1 MRQTS
6 DPSPVSVFQ
15 FLDARDFLRQAYDA
29 EKRLNK
35 DFSQRYIAKAM
46 GAASSS
52 FFKDVLA
59 GRARLSPP
67 RVAKFAKMFRLSPKE
82 AEYFENLVLF
92 TQAENE
98 TEKERLLKKLSG
110 ETPVGT
116 YAILEAFQM
125 EYLKKW
131 HYAAVREL
139 LAFTDFRPDTPE
151 HYAELG
157 KKLDPAISETE
168 VRNAVQVLLKLKL
181 VHKNAQGRL
190 EKADKV
196 VSTGVSASQVAAF
209 KPGIRANLEL
219 ASRALDQFPAKV
231 RPFSYLTLSVS
242 EESFVQIRDIL
253 RKTRKQI
260 LDLVSSDREVDRLYQ
275 LNMQLFPLSNTVKRR
290 KS

>member
-1 MRQTS
+1 MRQTTAT
-6 DPSPVSVFQ
+6 PPVSVFQ

-35 DFSQRYIAKAM
+35 DFSQRFIAKAM
-46 GAASSS
+46 GAGSSS
-52 FFKDVLA
+52 FFKDVLL

-82 AEYFENLVLF
+82 TEYFENLVLF

-98 TEKERLLKKLSG
+98 SEKERLLKKLSG
-110 ETPVGT
+110 ETPVGS

-139 LAFTDFRPDTPE
+139 LAFTDFRTDSAE
-151 HYAELG
+151 DYAELG
-157 KKLDPAISETE
+157 KKLDPPISESE
-168 VRNAVQVLLKLKL
+168 ARSAIQLLLKLKL
-181 VHKNAQGRL
+181 IRKNAQGRL
-190 EKADKV
+190 EKIDKV
-196 VSTGVSASQVAAF
+196 VSTGISAAQVASF

-219 ASRALDQFPAKV
+219 AERALDEFPAKL

-242 EESFVQIRDIL
+242 EESFIQIRDIL
-253 RKTRKQI
+253 RSTRRQI
-260 LDLVSSDREVDRLYQ
+260 LDLVSQDHAVDRLYQ
-275 LNMQLFPLSNTVKRR
+275 LNMQLFPVSKTVKRR
-290 KS
+290 KP

>member
-1 MRQTS
+1 MRPNS
-6 DPSPVSVFQ
+6 ASSAVSVFQ

-35 DFSQRYIAKAM
+35 DFSQRYIAKTM
-46 GAASSS
+46 GAGSSS

-67 RVAKFAKMFRLSPKE
+67 RVAKFAKMFRLSAKE
-82 AEYFENLVLF
+82 TEYFENLVLF

-98 TEKERLLKKLSG
+98 SEKERLLKKLSG

-139 LAFTDFRPDTPE
+139 LAFTDFQADSGVE
-151 HYAELG
+151 YAELG
-157 KKLDPAISETE
+157 KKLDPPISESE
-168 VRNAVQVLLKLKL
+168 ARSSIQLLLKLKL
-181 VHKNAQGRL
+181 IRKNAQGRL
-190 EKADKV
+190 EKVDKV
-196 VSTGVSASQVAAF
+196 VSTGISAAQVAAF
-209 KPGIRANLEL
+209 KPGIRANMEL
-219 ASRALDQFPAKV
+219 AARALDEFPAKI
-231 RPFSYLTLSVS
+231 RPYSYLTLSVS
-242 EESFVQIRDIL
+242 EESFLEIRDIL
-253 RKTRKQI
+253 RTTRKQI
-260 LDLVSSDREVDRLYQ
+260 LDLVSQDASVDRLYQ
-275 LNMQLFPLSNTVKRR
+275 LNMQLFPVSKTVKRR

>member
-1 MRQTS
+1 MRQS
-6 DPSPVSVFQ
+6 SVSSPVSVFQ

-46 GAASSS
+46 GAGSSS

-82 AEYFENLVLF
+82 TEYFENLVLF

-98 TEKERLLKKLSG
+98 AEKDRLLKKLSG
-110 ETPVGT
+110 DSSSGG

-139 LAFTDFRPDTPE
+139 LAFTDFRDE
-151 HYAELG
+151 YEELG
-157 KKLDPAISETE
+157 KKLDPPITEAEAKNAI
-168 VRNAVQVLLKLKL
+168 QVLLKLKL
-181 VHKNAQGRL
+181 IRKNAQGFL
-190 EKADKV
+190 EKVDKV
-196 VSTGVSASQVAAF
+196 VSTGISSAQVAAF

-219 ASRALDQFPAKV
+219 AGRALDEFPAKI
-231 RPFSYLTLSVS
+231 RPYSYLTLSVS
-242 EESFVQIRDIL
+242 EESFLQIRDIL
-253 RKTRKQI
+253 RATRRQI
-260 LDLVSSDREVDRLYQ
+260 LDLVARDPAVDRLYQ
-275 LNMQLFPLSNTVKRR
+275 LNMQLFPLSKTVKRR

>member
-1 MRQTS
+1 MRQS
-6 DPSPVSVFQ
+6 SAPSPVSVFQ

-29 EKRLNK
+29 EKFLNK

-46 GAASSS
+46 GAGSSS

-59 GRARLSPP
+59 GRARLSAP

-82 AEYFENLVLF
+82 TEYFENLVLY

-110 ETPVGT
+110 ETPVGN

-139 LAFTDFRPDTPE
+139 LAFTDFQAASAE
-151 HYAELG
+151 EYANLG
-157 KKLDPAISETE
+157 EKLDPSISESETQS
-168 VRNAVQVLLKLKL
+168 AIQLLLKLKL
-181 VHKNAQGRL
+181 IRKNAQGRL
-190 EKADKV
+190 EKVDKV
-196 VSTGVSASQVAAF
+196 VSTGISAAQVASF
-209 KPGIRANLEL
+209 KPGIRANMEL
-219 ASRALDQFPAKV
+219 AARALDQFPAKV
-231 RPFSYLTLSVS
+231 RPYSYLTLSVS

-253 RKTRKQI
+253 RNTRRQI
-260 LDLVSSDREVDRLYQ
+260 LDLVSGDEAVDRLYQ
-275 LNMQLFPLSNTVKRR
+275 LNIQLFPVSKTVKRR

>member
-6 DPSPVSVFQ
+6 ATSPVSVFQ

-46 GAASSS
+46 GAGSSS

-67 RVAKFAKMFRLSPKE
+67 RVSKFAKMFRLSPKE
-82 AEYFENLVLF
+82 TEYFENLVQY
-92 TQAENE
+92 TQAE
-98 TEKERLLKKLSG
+98 TDAEKERLLKKLSG
-110 ETPVGT
+110 ETPVGA
-116 YAILEAFQM
+116 YSILEAFQM

-131 HYAAVREL
+131 YYAAVREL
-139 LAFTDFRPDTPE
+139 LAFTDFRADSE
-151 HYAELG
+151 EYADLG
-157 KKLDPAISETE
+157 KKLEPAISETE
-168 VRNAVQVLLKLKL
+168 ARSAIQLLLKLKL
-181 VHKNAQGRL
+181 IRKNAKGRL
-190 EKADKV
+190 EKVDKV
-196 VSTGVSASQVAAF
+196 VSTVNSAAQVASF

-219 ASRALDQFPAKV
+219 ASRALDEFPVKV

-242 EESFVQIRDIL
+242 EESLTQIRDIL
-253 RKTRKQI
+253 RSTRRQI
-260 LDLVSSDREVDRLYQ
+260 LDLVSRDPSIDRLYQ
-275 LNMQLFPLSNTVKRR
+275 LNMQLFPVSKTVKRR